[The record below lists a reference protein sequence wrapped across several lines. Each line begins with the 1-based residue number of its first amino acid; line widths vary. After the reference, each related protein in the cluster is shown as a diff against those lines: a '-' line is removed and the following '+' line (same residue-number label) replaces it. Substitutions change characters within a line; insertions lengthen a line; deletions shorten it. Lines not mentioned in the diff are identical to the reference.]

1 MPPLKGAFSSPG
13 GEGHGHRYAVR
24 AARPRGVAQQPV
36 LALEA
41 HDELAVRQ
49 EGEGFRVARVL
60 ALRRLSVGS
69 EERAHLDVLD
79 ALEEPVAVH
88 EPRGDPRALVG
99 DRGEP
104 LAVGQDP
111 KRRDAAETRVVRD
124 EVQAAA
130 VLQAAHDVLPRVLGV
145 ERDARR
151 AHGHG
156 LGGDEGG
163 QDDGGRQETPEEST
177 VQHDGRGG

>member
-1 MPPLKGAFSSPG
+1 
-13 GEGHGHRYAVR
+13 
-24 AARPRGVAQQPV
+24 V
-36 LALEA
+36 LSLEA
-41 HDELAVRQ
+41 HDELPVRQ

-60 ALRRLSVGS
+60 ALRRLSVGAQK
-69 EERAHLDVLD
+69 RAHLDVLD
-79 ALEEPVAVH
+79 AHEAPVAVH
-88 EPRGDPRALVG
+88 EARGDPPALVG

-111 KRRDAAETRVVRD
+111 ERRDAAETRVVRD

-130 VLQAAHDVLPRVLGV
+130 VLQAAHHVLPRVLGI

-156 LGGDEGG
+156 VGGDEAG
-163 QDDGGRQETPEEST
+163 QGGRQETREEST
-177 VQHDGRGG
+177 LHGGGG